1 MFNGLPFEII
11 SIIAKNIDNST
22 DLRNFALVCNSC
34 KESVKEVYDK
44 IEIKINNWE
53 KYKPKILHYHE
64 LFHGLRVHYVEIYDI
79 SFPKEDLYL
88 FKDAH
93 TIATTS
99 NHIQGD
105 LSDIENIKELTIDIH
120 LDNELIHDM
129 EILDYTRNQF
139 NRIESISGLK
149 KIERLFLPQSLLS
162 IGLKGDFSN
171 LRELDI
177 QYTGVSDVSMF
188 GNLEYLNISYC
199 GNIRDFSAL
208 TNVKHLVMCGT
219 TISDVEPL
227 KNTLWLDMS
236 NCYGVKDVSPLK
248 NAHTLILRNCL
259 GISDVSCFKESN
271 LQLLDLMFCDN
282 IEDISMLENKI
293 PELEYISKID
303 RLMEL

>member
-1 MFNGLPFEII
+1 MFNDIPPELLNII
-11 SIIAKNIDNST
+11 VKNIDNLT
-22 DLRNFALVCNSC
+22 DMRNFSLVCNSC
-34 KESVKEVYDK
+34 NDSINSVYDK
-44 IEIKINNWE
+44 LVIKIDNWE
-53 KYKPKILHYHE
+53 KYKSKILNYHK
-64 LFHGLRVHYVEIYDI
+64 LFKGLRVHYVEIYDI
-79 SFPKEDLYL
+79 SFPIEDLYL

-120 LDNELIHDM
+120 LDDELIHDM
-129 EILDYTRNQF
+129 EILGRTRNQF

-149 KIERLFLPQSLLS
+149 KIERLFLPQSYLS
-162 IGLKGDFSN
+162 IGLKCNFSN

-177 QYTGVSDVSMF
+177 QYTGISDVSMF

-208 TNVKHLVMCGT
+208 TNVKYLIMCGT
-219 TISDVEPL
+219 IISDVKPL
-227 KNTLWLDMS
+227 KNTQWLDMT
-236 NCYGVKDVSPLK
+236 NCQEIKDVSPLK

-259 GISDVSCFKESN
+259 GISDVSCFKESKIVV
-271 LQLLDLMFCDN
+271 LDLMYCDN
-282 IEDISMLENKI
+282 IKDISMIENVI
-293 PELEYISKID
+293 PELKYISETD